1 MASVGVS
8 ICLHFETLPKAPQN
22 RWLPGLFSCLILLS
36 QKVKNLFEHRSP
48 NMSRIGYARVSSY
61 GQSLEVQLEK
71 LSDCDRVF
79 QEKQSARTDGR
90 EQLQLC
96 LDYVRDGDSL
106 IVTKLDRLA
115 RSTRDLLNIM
125 NRLEQKQV
133 KLVVLDQQIDTS
145 TPTGMLLFTMLGAIA
160 AFENDLR
167 KDRQMQGIELAKRK
181 GTKFGRKA
189 ALTDDQI
196 LILQMKRADGTKI
209 SDLMTEFSLS
219 KATVYRLLS
228 AVV

>member
-1 MASVGVS
+1 
-8 ICLHFETLPKAPQN
+8 
-22 RWLPGLFSCLILLS
+22 
-36 QKVKNLFEHRSP
+36 
-48 NMSRIGYARVSSY
+48 MSHIGYARVSSY

-71 LSDCDRVF
+71 LSQCNRIF
-79 QEKQSARTDGR
+79 QEKQSARTDER

-106 IVTKLDRLA
+106 VVTKLDRLA

-125 NRLEQKQV
+125 NRLEQKHV

-160 AFENDLR
+160 TFENDLR

-189 ALTDDQI
+189 ALTSDQI
-196 LILQMKRADGTKI
+196 VILQNKRADGIKI
-209 SDLMTEFSLS
+209 SDLMTEFKIS
-219 KATVYRLLS
+219 KATAYRLLQV
-228 AVV
+228 AG

>member
-1 MASVGVS
+1 
-8 ICLHFETLPKAPQN
+8 
-22 RWLPGLFSCLILLS
+22 
-36 QKVKNLFEHRSP
+36 
-48 NMSRIGYARVSSY
+48 MSRIGYARVSSY

-79 QEKQSARTDGR
+79 QEKQSARTDAR

-125 NRLEQKQV
+125 NRLEQKRV

-160 AFENDLR
+160 TFENDLR
-167 KDRQMQGIELAKRK
+167 KDRQMQGIDLAKRK
-181 GTKFGRKA
+181 GIKFGRKA
-189 ALTDDQI
+189 ALTCDQI
-196 LILQMKRADGTKI
+196 QLLQRKRADGTKI
-209 SDLMTEFSLS
+209 SDLIAEFKIS
-219 KATVYRLLS
+219 KATTYRLLHAS
-228 AVV
+228 S